1 MLGIGEEERRRGEPL
16 FHLVR
21 VVVCSVEATPN
32 LKRNLTVRLSSL
44 PPLPPPSSPSSQVC
58 SRLFGIELKE
68 VPFVEGEAWT
78 PGGASLQKLV
88 LWHEEEGAL
97 GHFYLD
103 LFPRPGKFSHA
114 AHFTIRCGR
123 LLDDGE
129 YQLPIVSLVCNFSR
143 SDDELSEFSG
153 GESSVNSPHVMIS
166 HAEVETLFHEFGH
179 ALHSMLSRTE
189 FQHLSGTRGKLDFVE
204 VRPGSENRAEKG
216 SGRGG
221 ESGRGKTR

>member
-1 MLGIGEEERRRGEPL
+1 M
-16 FHLVR
+16 
-21 VVVCSVEATPN
+21 
-32 LKRNLTVRLSSL
+32 
-44 PPLPPPSSPSSQVC
+44 
-58 SRLFGIELKE
+58 
-68 VPFVEGEAWT
+68 EGEAWT

-143 SDDELSEFSG
+143 SDDELSELSEFGG
-153 GESSVNSPHVMIS
+153 GESSVNSPHSPHVMIS

-204 VRPGSENRAEKG
+204 VRQGDQRSDQRTDK
-216 SGRGG
+216 GRGG
-221 ESGRGKTR
+221 KGGERRCGEAE